1 MLRPSADELLV
12 GVADALAETVAA
24 ALPEGPKRDEV
35 RAAVGVL
42 RRLARALPTLVPRL
56 EEDTIALARAVRDV
70 GGSAV
75 PADVVEALALADALV
90 VAPGLDELRTA
101 NLALRGELARLAT
114 EVAPG
119 SDADG
124 SLRRHLRQLVE
135 REAALRLSPW
145 ER

>member
-1 MLRPSADELLV
+1 MLRPSVDELLA

-24 ALPEGPKRDEV
+24 ALPEGPERDQV

-42 RRLARALPTLVPRL
+42 RRVSRLLPTLVPRL

-70 GGSAV
+70 GGEPTGEVGA
-75 PADVVEALALADALV
+75 ALALADALV
-90 VAPGLDELRTA
+90 VAPPLDDLRAA
-101 NLALRGELARLAT
+101 NLALRAELARLVTAV
-114 EVAPG
+114 EPG
-119 SDADG
+119 SAADG
-124 SLRRHLRQLVE
+124 TLRRHLGELVE